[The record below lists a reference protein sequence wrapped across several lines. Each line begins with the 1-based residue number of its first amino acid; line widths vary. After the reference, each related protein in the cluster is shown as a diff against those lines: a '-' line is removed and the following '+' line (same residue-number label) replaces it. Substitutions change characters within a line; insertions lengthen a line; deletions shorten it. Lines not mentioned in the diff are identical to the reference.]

1 MKDAVPKPNLF
12 QPLKVGNM
20 HLSHRIVL
28 APLTRM
34 RVTPSQA
41 PIPGLVKEYYTQRAS
56 TPGTL
61 LISEAAFISPKAG
74 GMAAIPGIWS
84 DEQIQGWKEVADA
97 VHAKGSYIFFQIV
110 AIGRGANLSDLQAH
124 DPSFDVVGAGDI
136 PDPAGGFFPGT
147 IPRPLTKAEIDE
159 YVETF
164 SVAASNAVHKAGF
177 DGVELHGANG
187 HLIEQ
192 FLRDTS
198 NNRTDEYGGSI
209 ENRARFLLEI
219 TERVSKAVGEEKT
232 AVRISPWLNE
242 RDLAM
247 DDPIPTFSYA
257 VTELK
262 SRFPKL
268 AYLHAIEPRVSIA
281 GDVREVKENESNDFL
296 KAIWSPRPL
305 ILAGGF
311 VRDNAIEAAG
321 TEGVLIAYG
330 RHYIANPDL
339 PYRLKYNIPLNKY
352 DRSTFY
358 IPGDASGRGYTDY
371 SFATV
376 EVNA

>member
-1 MKDAVPKPNLF
+1 
-12 QPLKVGNM
+12 
-20 HLSHRIVL
+20 
-28 APLTRM
+28 M
-34 RVTPSQA
+34 RTTPSQA
-41 PIPGLVKEYYTQRAS
+41 PIPGLVKEYYTQRA
-56 TPGTL
+56 TGG
-61 LISEAAFISPKAG
+61 FAG
-74 GMAAIPGIWS
+74 IPGIWS

-110 AIGRGANLSDLQAH
+110 AIGRGANLSDLQAD

-136 PDPAGGFFPGT
+136 PDPAGGFFSGT

-177 DGVELHGANG
+177 DG
-187 HLIEQ
+187 

-232 AVRISPWLNE
+232 AIRISPWLNE

-262 SRFPKL
+262 TRFAKL
-268 AYLHAIEPRVSIA
+268 AYLHAIEPRVFSG
-281 GDVREVKENESNDFL
+281 GDVREIKENESNDFL

-339 PYRLKYNIPLNKY
+339 PYRLKDNIPLNKY